1 MGDVVVFALL
11 AALNPTLLA
20 ATTVMLLLPHPGRL
34 MLGYWLGSMLMS
46 ITLGL
51 VIVFALEGAAAKGTT
66 ERTVSPIADF
76 VLAAILLVLAG
87 VLFTGRDQRA
97 EQRRASRKTKRGEA
111 GKTPKWQQQL
121 GKGSAKTTFV
131 VGALLSLPGATYL
144 VGLNNIHKL
153 DYSTP
158 TTVLLVI
165 GFNLIQLLLLEIP
178 MVALKVAPRRTPI
191 AIEHARA
198 WGREHGREYAAWA
211 LVVIAVALVVNGIV
225 AATEL

>member
-1 MGDVVVFALL
+1 MGEVVVLALL

-34 MLGYWLGSMLMS
+34 MLGYWLGAMLMS
-46 ITLGL
+46 VTLGL
-51 VIVFALEGAAAKGTT
+51 VIVFALEGATAKSTSQ
-66 ERTVSPIADF
+66 RTVSPIADF
-76 VLAAILLVLAG
+76 VLAAILLILAA
-87 VLFTGRDQRA
+87 VLFTGRDRRV

-111 GKTPKWQQQL
+111 QKTPKWQEQL
-121 GKGSAKTTFV
+121 GKGSAKATFV

-144 VGLNNIHKL
+144 AGLNNIQKQH
-153 DYSTP
+153 YSAT

-165 GFNLIQLLLLEIP
+165 GFNLIQLLLLEVP
-178 MVALKVAPRRTPI
+178 LVALKVAPTRTPI
-191 AIEHARA
+191 AIEHVRA

-225 AATEL
+225 EAT

>member
-1 MGDVVVFALL
+1 MGEVVVLALL

-46 ITLGL
+46 IAIGL
-51 VIVFALEGAAAKGTT
+51 VIVFALEGATAKSDSQH
-66 ERTVSPIADF
+66 TVSPIADF
-76 VLAAILLVLAG
+76 VLAGILLILAG
-87 VLFTGRDQRA
+87 VLFTGRDRRV

-144 VGLNNIHKL
+144 AGLNNIHKL
-153 DYSTP
+153 DYSVTA
-158 TTVLLVI
+158 TVLLVI
-165 GFNLIQLLLLEIP
+165 GFNLTQLLLIEVPL
-178 MVALKVAPRRTPI
+178 VALKVAPKRTPI
-191 AIEHARA
+191 AIEHVRA
-198 WGREHGREYAAWA
+198 WGSEHGREYAAWA
-211 LVVIAVALVVNGIV
+211 LVVIAVALLVNGIV
-225 AATEL
+225 VAT